1 MEVAHCNSLLSLAAP
16 RSGLLGL
23 LSWFEVWCSSHG
35 RAGLAAGALPG
46 SGTKTLFGPPSVAK
60 TPSSV
65 RRTVVWPR
73 IPRGAK
79 LSSLP
84 LPVSFVRVCCVCLV
98 CVVLVAL
105 VRLTSRSAKPKGSTS
120 GGSAQSFA
128 FQRERT
134 ELHHLQASV
143 HCQGQYGAVRSRR
156 FFTQSLPVRR
166 MRGVSKLGRLR
177 VVG

>member
-1 MEVAHCNSLLSLAAP
+1 MLLSLAAP
-16 RSGLLGL
+16 RSGLLGP

-35 RAGLAAGALPG
+35 RTGFAAGALPG
-46 SGTKTLFGPPSVAK
+46 SGTKTLLGPPSIAK
-60 TPSSV
+60 TPSSA

-105 VRLTSRSAKPKGSTS
+105 VRLTLRSAKPKGSTS
-120 GGSAQSFA
+120 GGPHSPSPFRGSALSS
-128 FQRERT
+128 T
-134 ELHHLQASV
+134 T
-143 HCQGQYGAVRSRR
+143 SRR
-156 FFTQSLPVRR
+156 RFTVRDSTALFGTAVFNSVASCPSLH
-166 MRGVSKLGRLR
+166 GVSKLGRLR